1 MTHYFINDPNLK
13 HNRKQIVFRFLGV
26 DFVFESDAGVFSRN
40 HVDPGTARML
50 QHIVDAQVHTSF
62 LDFGCGYG
70 VVGCVVKAIF
80 PQCDVVASDVNE
92 RAIEL
97 TQKNAGLNNVTITTV
112 LSDGFDTIDQYF
124 ETIGFNPPI
133 KVGKVK
139 MYDLMEQ
146 CHQHL
151 TDDGVLWLV
160 IRKDQGAKSALNYL
174 TSVFKSVEVKEKY
187 KGFWILSC
195 KKS

>member
-26 DFVFESDAGVFSRN
+26 DYVFESDAGVFSKN

-50 QHIVDAQVHTSF
+50 EHIVKTQVHTSF

-70 VVGCVVKAIF
+70 VVGCVVKSMF
-80 PQCDVVASDVNE
+80 PHCEVVASDINQ

-97 TQKNAGLNNVTITTV
+97 TQKNATLNNVAITTV
-112 LSDGFDTIDQYF
+112 HSDGFDALNQCF
-124 ETIGFNPPI
+124 KTIGFNPPI
-133 KVGKVK
+133 KVGKAK
-139 MYDLMEQ
+139 MYDLMAQ

-151 TDDGVLWLV
+151 TDDGILWVV
-160 IRKDQGAKSALNYL
+160 IRKDQGAKSAMSYL
-174 TSVFKSVEVKEKY
+174 ATLFESVEVKEKY

-195 KKS
+195 K

>member
-26 DFVFESDAGVFSRN
+26 DFVFESDAGVFSKN

-50 QHIVDAQVHTSF
+50 QHIVDAQVHASF

-70 VVGCVVKAIF
+70 VVGCVIKAMF
-80 PQCDVVASDVNE
+80 PQSNVVASDVNQ

-97 TQKNAGLNNVTITTV
+97 TQKNATLNKVAITTI
-112 LSDGFDTIDQYF
+112 LSDGFDSIDQSF

-139 MYDLMEQ
+139 MYDLMAQ

-151 TDDGVLWLV
+151 TDDGILWLV
-160 IRKDQGAKSALNYL
+160 IRKDQGAKSAMNYL
-174 TSVFKSVEVKEKY
+174 VTLFKSVEVKEKY

-195 KKS
+195 KRS